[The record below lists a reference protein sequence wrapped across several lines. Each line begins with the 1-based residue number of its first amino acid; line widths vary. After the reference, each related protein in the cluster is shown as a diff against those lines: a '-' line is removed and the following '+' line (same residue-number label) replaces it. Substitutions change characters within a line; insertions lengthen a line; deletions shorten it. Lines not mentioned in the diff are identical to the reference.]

1 METLQEETPP
11 TRRSRR
17 EAAVS
22 PPETPKKKP
31 RRRVSIFGVI
41 GELFITVGVVV
52 LLYVAWQ
59 MWVGDW
65 IGATEKN
72 QAGAALSEQWQQ
84 EAASLPDPP
93 IAEPADAP
101 VEIPVMAQPADG
113 EIFAVMRIPR
123 FGADYQVP
131 IAGGVTRERTLDDIG
146 IGHYPDTAMPGEV
159 GNFAVAGHRVTYGK
173 PFNRMAD
180 LRIGDAIVVETPAG
194 WYTYRFRSM
203 EYVKP
208 TRIEVLAPIPQHPDL
223 PATTERYISMTA
235 CSPMWSLAE
244 RIQGYGVMESF
255 TPIADGPP
263 ASLTEEL
270 I

>member
-1 METLQEETPP
+1 METLQEQTPP
-11 TRRSRR
+11 TRRARR
-17 EAAVS
+17 EAAA
-22 PPETPKKKP
+22 PPVEAPTTPP
-31 RRRVSIFGVI
+31 RQRVSVFGVI

-65 IGATEKN
+65 IGATEKQ
-72 QAGAALSEQWQQ
+72 QAAAELSEQWAQ

-93 IAEPADAP
+93 IAEPVDAP
-101 VEIPVMAQPADG
+101 VEIPVLDQPADG
-113 EIFAVMRIPR
+113 ETFAVMRIPR

-131 IAGGVTRERTLDDIG
+131 IAGGVSRERTLDDIG
-146 IGHYPDTAMPGEV
+146 IGHYPDTAMPGGL

-173 PFNRMAD
+173 PFNRMAE
-180 LRIGDAIVVETPAG
+180 LRLGDAIVVETRDG

-208 TRIEVLAPIPQHPDL
+208 TRVEVLAPVPQHPDI
-223 PATTERYISMTA
+223 PATERYISMTA

-255 TPIADGPP
+255 TPHADGPP